1 VTPAEAFGRALRAR
15 RHAVPLTQENLAFD
29 AEVTR
34 AFISWLE
41 NGQEQPSLTTIIKLA
56 TALKCSAAELVAD
69 TEAQMNGEKT
79 G

>member
-1 VTPAEAFGRALRAR
+1 
-15 RHAVPLTQENLAFD
+15 VPLTQENLAFD